1 MCNNRAAPLR
11 GSIHAHTRQGKAVSI
26 IFKVMDPEART
37 ELIRDLTEEAIAKR
51 QYQKEFKFRAGMEL
65 PVIAVPI
72 ELPVY
77 RLENYR
83 TRDQQLT
90 LIAKREK
97 EDGLFDVSNTEN
109 PESQLA
115 QHAILLKQSKDGS
128 GETIK
133 PIHQELGRVGQQTEN
148 LIISATGIV
157 VNGNRRLAAMRDLR
171 GQRSEGSDPFKY
183 VNCMVLPASATPRE
197 IRELEIALQMQPET
211 KLPYNWTALGRAVR
225 DMLDANYSYE
235 EIERQTNRSR
245 SELDRAAAMVTAA
258 ELYLAS
264 WLEKPQDFSK
274 LDDTEQA
281 FAQVVVRNYAKQDDA
296 QLREATRKFDFFVIE
311 HRDFISD
318 SAYKLINAIESNPE
332 IFLTNMAKELD
343 VDLAPLQDASEE
355 VLEIDFG
362 VGADGVAPV
371 SYDALIDSLMVG
383 RGDEVRAKQLISTIE
398 EVAFAAVEQGRARD
412 KAALKLVQAAER
424 KLSQVDINSAGTDTY
439 AEILDLLDRCVARIE
454 SIRNEIGLQK
464 RAGGTH

>member
-1 MCNNRAAPLR
+1 M
-11 GSIHAHTRQGKAVSI
+11 SI

-51 QYQKEFKFRAGMEL
+51 HYQKEFKFRAGTEL

-83 TRDQQLT
+83 TRDEQLA
-90 LIAKREK
+90 LIAQRKK
-97 EDGLFDVSNTEN
+97 EQGIFDVGNTEN

-115 QHAILLKQSKDGS
+115 QHSILLEQSKLGS

-133 PIHQELGRVGQQTEN
+133 PIHQELGRVGQQTDN

-171 GQRSEGSDPFKY
+171 RQSSEGSDPFKY

-225 DMLDANYSYE
+225 DLIEADYTYE

-245 SELDRAAAMVTAA
+245 SELDRAAAMVDAA
-258 ELYLAS
+258 ELYLDS
-264 WLEKPQDFSK
+264 WLEKPQDFSR
-274 LDDTEQA
+274 LADTEQA
-281 FAQVVVRNYAKQDDA
+281 FAQVVLRNYAKQDDA

-318 SAYKLINAIESNPE
+318 SAYKLINAIEANAE
-332 IFLTNMAKELD
+332 VFLANMATELN
-343 VDLAPLQDASEE
+343 VDLAPKEDASEE
-355 VLEIDFG
+355 ALEIDFG
-362 VGADGVAPV
+362 VGPDDVASV
-371 SYDALIDSLMVG
+371 SYDALIDSLKVG
-383 RGDEVRAKQLISTIE
+383 RGNELKARELISTIE

-424 KLSQVDINSAGTDTY
+424 KLAQVDINSAGTDTY
-439 AEILDLLDRCVARIE
+439 ADILDLLDRCAARIE
-454 SIRNEIGLQK
+454 AIRNEIGLQK
-464 RAGGTH
+464 HPGGTP